1 MQMTRSA
8 ARSRSEVIWLES
20 STLRWPSETKASSS
34 SSSSSRAMG
43 SRPAV
48 ASSKMS
54 SLALW
59 LSAQAS
65 CSLMPMPRERS
76 LTFVLGSRPNRSM
89 NPANVLRSHV
99 GYAGPTSASIWPTLS
114 VEGKGHVSSTRPTR
128 ARRQRCVSSG
138 ASAPQRCPNRR
149 TSPASSFISPRA
161 ARIVVVLPAPL
172 APTKPTIWPGSTAS
186 VTSRSEKRSLTVREM
201 PLSSSKFCMV

>member
-1 MQMTRSA
+1 
-8 ARSRSEVIWLES
+8 
-20 STLRWPSETKASSS
+20 
-34 SSSSSRAMG
+34 MG

-48 ASSKMS
+48 ASSKTS

-65 CSLMPMPRERS
+65 CSFMPMPRERS

-89 NPANVLRSHV
+89 RLAKVSWLQV
-99 GYAGPTSASIWPTLS
+99 GYAGLTSASTSVTLS

-128 ARRQRCVSSG
+128 VRKQRCASSG
-138 ASAPQRCPNRR
+138 APAPQRCPNRC
-149 TSPASSFISPRA
+149 TSPVSSLISPRA
-161 ARIVVVLPAPL
+161 ARMVVVLPAPL

-201 PLSSSKFCMV
+201 PLRSRKFCML

>member
-1 MQMTRSA
+1 
-8 ARSRSEVIWLES
+8 
-20 STLRWPSETKASSS
+20 
-34 SSSSSRAMG
+34 MG

-48 ASSKMS
+48 ASSKTS
-54 SLALW
+54 SLAWW

-65 CSLMPMPRERS
+65 CSFMPMPRERS
-76 LTFVLGSRPNRSM
+76 LTFALGSKPNRSM
-89 NPANVLRSHV
+89 RLAKVSWLQV
-99 GYAGPTSASIWPTLS
+99 GYAGPTSASIWPALS
-114 VEGKGHVSSTRPTR
+114 VEGKGHVSRTRPTR
-128 ARRQRCVSSG
+128 ERRQRCVSSG
-138 ASAPQRCPNRR
+138 ASAPQRCPNRC
-149 TSPASSFISPRA
+149 TSPASSLISPSA